1 MAVITGLK
9 QASIIR
15 LSETISLVSAKRLD
29 TFHRLEKLMSGSKN
43 YGNYRLKLEAHCSDF
58 LNKQHT
64 SRETLADMSKET
76 FQNAVVPHLGAH
88 LAEISSIMEGNQD
101 YLTEHSN
108 FLNLDKKKLLYN
120 CISKLTLIRNQRY
133 NLHNIRIIQNVINQ
147 TIMKYIRYSSADIEI
162 ETSTLMIN
170 SISLESSNE
179 SKHGSD
185 IDINDDINEDDND
198 DDNFIDD
205 ISEDLF
211 DEDSPKKSRS
221 VAKSFKKTVK
231 KLASLLRR

>member
-1 MAVITGLK
+1 
-9 QASIIR
+9 
-15 LSETISLVSAKRLD
+15 
-29 TFHRLEKLMSGSKN
+29 MSGSKN
-43 YGNYRLKLEAHCSDF
+43 YGNYRLKLEAHCLDF

-108 FLNLDKKKLLYN
+108 FLNLDKKRLIYN

-147 TIMKYIRYSSADIEI
+147 TIMKYIRYSSADIET
-162 ETSTLMIN
+162 ETKKYHDIST
-170 SISLESSNE
+170 SLESSNE
-179 SKHGSD
+179 SNHGSD
-185 IDINDDINEDDND
+185 NDIYDDLNEDVNDDE
-198 DDNFIDD
+198 NFIDD

-211 DEDSPKKSRS
+211 DEDSPKKSQS
-221 VAKSFKKTVK
+221 VAKTFKKTVK
-231 KLASLLRR
+231 ILASILRR